1 LISITYHI
9 NTPVIDVSVDIDV
22 TISKLPNATEL
33 EQIAAQIATELGVDP
48 ARVVVTVSESDGG
61 VIITI
66 TIIGAI

>member
-1 LISITYHI
+1 MISITYHI